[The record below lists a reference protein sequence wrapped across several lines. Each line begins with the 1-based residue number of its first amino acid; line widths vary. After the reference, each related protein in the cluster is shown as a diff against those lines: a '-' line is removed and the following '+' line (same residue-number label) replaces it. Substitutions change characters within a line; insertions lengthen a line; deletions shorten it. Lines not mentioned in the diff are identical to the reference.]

1 MKNASILAS
10 LVMLFSLSFAGEFL
24 CGGVGGIPCTTDC
37 QGHWSDSSQSYVSCE
52 CPQGHECVCYCPAG
66 GGETQTQTQTQTVTT
81 PERNVGEGQPWANA
95 PACQATSSGTCTQCG
110 VINDYS
116 GTVAIQ
122 KDSGEWCLGYS
133 GYALQPGDFVVTPGD
148 SKVKIKLFDG
158 GDMDMAPGS
167 EFRFDGLTYLNPP
180 PMIETM
186 GDLTISVVKG
196 VYHYMIQKD
205 RIKQFDIR
213 SDGAYTGIKGT
224 EFVMEFT
231 DSYTK
236 LKVLNGSVEFG
247 KQGSDVRVLVNA
259 GETSTLGTSESVPT
273 HPQEFNTA
281 GESRWWNSLGGGGSS
296 CCGTAFILMIVPLLA
311 IVFRSN

>member
-1 MKNASILAS
+1 MKNASIFVVL
-10 LVMLFSLSFAGEFL
+10 LFSLSFAGEFL

-37 QGHWSDSSQSYVSCE
+37 QGHWSESMGDYVSCE
-52 CPQGHECVCYCPAG
+52 CPPEGCVCYCPVT
-66 GGETQTQTQTQTVTT
+66 GGETQTQTGTT
-81 PERNVGEGQPWANA
+81 PERNVGAGQPWANA
-95 PACQATSSGTCTQCG
+95 PACQATVSGTCTQCG
-110 VINDYS
+110 VIGAYS

-133 GYALQPGDFVVTPGD
+133 GYALEPGDFVVTPGD
-148 SKVKIKLFDG
+148 SKVRIRLFDG

-167 EFRFDGLTYLNPP
+167 QFRFDGLTYLNPP

-205 RIKQFDIR
+205 RIKQFGIR
-213 SDGAYTGIKGT
+213 PNGAVVGIKGT
-224 EFVMEFT
+224 EFVVEAT

-236 LKVLNGSVEFG
+236 VKVLDGTVDFYRS
-247 KQGSDVRVLVNA
+247 GSDARVPVTA
-259 GETSTLGTSESVPT
+259 GEYSVLETGASAPNA
-273 HPQEFNTA
+273 PQEFNTA
-281 GESRWWNSLGGGGSS
+281 GESHWWNSLEGGS

-311 IVFRSN
+311 IVFRD